1 MKGAVAMISIGELSR
16 ISGLSLRTLRYYDQ
30 INLLKP
36 SAATEAG
43 YRLYS
48 DADLQRLHT
57 IMLFRELEFPLAEIR
72 SMLDTPSYDPLQALE
87 AQIELLTL
95 RREHINNL
103 LLMAKGLKL
112 KGLNH
117 LHADER
123 SFTIF
128 DHRKFDA
135 YVAQIKS
142 RVQQTYASAPPHT
155 ENDVVHEDEITAF
168 ISRLGAI
175 KHLPPSAPEVQK
187 LMLHLVD
194 FMRANAIPCTP
205 SHLRSL
211 ADMAD
216 GGGDFTHLIDQTG
229 GEGTASLLAQAL
241 RCFCTDVTLQP

>member
-1 MKGAVAMISIGELSR
+1 MITISELSR

-57 IMLFRELEFPLAEIR
+57 IMIFRELQFPLAEIR
-72 SMLDTPSYDPLQALE
+72 RMLDTPGFDPLQALE
-87 AQIELLTL
+87 TQIELLTL
-95 RREHINNL
+95 QREHIDNL
-103 LLMAKGLKL
+103 LLLAKGLKL

-123 SFTIF
+123 SFAVF
-128 DHRKFDA
+128 DRHQFDA
-135 YVAQIKS
+135 CVAQIKTCVHQTCTADPP
-142 RVQQTYASAPPHT
+142 RVEDSA
-155 ENDVVHEDEITAF
+155 VCEDEITAF
-168 ISRLGAI
+168 ISRLGVL
-175 KHLPPSAPEVQK
+175 KHLPPSAPEVQA
-187 LMLHLVD
+187 LVQQLAD
-194 FMRANAIPCTP
+194 FMHANTIPCTP
-205 SHLRSL
+205 SHLQSL

-216 GGGDFTHLIDQTG
+216 GGGDFTRLIDQTG

-241 RCFCTDVTLQP
+241 RCFCADVTRQA